1 MRNQKEGKTMAAEKH
16 FIAWWNLE
24 NLFDVEDSDDRPDW
38 LASEL
43 RSELRGWTEE
53 VLQRKISNL
62 TGIIK
67 QMNSGEGPDLMGV
80 CEVENVNVLRRLV
93 DGLDDLGRNYC
104 IIHHDC
110 SDMRGIDVAFIFDV
124 DKYRYEGVFFHYEV
138 LKRWATRDIIQANL
152 TTSKGTE
159 IMFIGNHWPARSAGE
174 YESAPYRMMAGETLS
189 YWMKRIQEIK
199 GKDAPIF
206 VMGDFNDE
214 PHSRSLTQYAL
225 SRMNRNRVVYG
236 RNPYLYNLMWP
247 LLGSR
252 QASYVYGSESLMID
266 QFLVSKGIAKKTG
279 KFAIDDSPVKI
290 EIYPG
295 MTKGRYNQ
303 PVRFG
308 RPSSRST
315 YNRDGFSDHLPISV
329 MLVEK

>member
-1 MRNQKEGKTMAAEKH
+1 MAREKH
-16 FIAWWNLE
+16 FIVWWNLE
-24 NLFDVEDSDDRPDW
+24 NLFDVENSPHRPDW

-43 RSELRGWTEE
+43 RSELRGWTEG
-53 VLQRKISNL
+53 VLQRKIGNL
-62 TGIIK
+62 TRVIK
-67 QMNSGEGPDLMGV
+67 QMNSGQGPDFIGV
-80 CEVENVNVLRRLV
+80 CEVENINVLQRLV
-93 DGLDDLGRNYC
+93 NGLDDLGRNYK

-110 SDMRGIDVAFIFDV
+110 SDGRGIDVAFIFDA
-124 DKYRYEGVFFHYEV
+124 DKYRYDCIFFHYEV
-138 LKRWATRDIIQANL
+138 LKRSATRDIIQANL

-174 YESAPYRMMAGETLS
+174 HESAPYRMMAGETLS

-199 GKDAPIF
+199 GRDAPIF

-214 PHSRSLTQYAL
+214 PHSRSLMQYAL

-252 QASYVYGSESLMID
+252 QTSYVYNSESLMLD

-279 KFAIDDSPVKI
+279 RFAIEDSPVKI
-290 EIYPG
+290 ETYPG
-295 MTKGRYNQ
+295 MTKERYSQ
-303 PVRFG
+303 PIRFG
-308 RPSSRST
+308 RPSSTST
-315 YNRDGFSDHLPISV
+315 YNPDGFSDHLPISV
-329 MLVEK
+329 ELVEK